1 MADRDLPGY
10 QSDHDISDPPPPYS
24 ERVADAEVD
33 GVGEA
38 EVPGPHEQQQ
48 PTEREGRTSGNEGG
62 NGPYFSR
69 IADPVTTTTSS
80 NPEPSQTAAAAAAA
94 AAAAPTPP
102 SSSSSSS
109 ILGRI
114 RDAYVE
120 RRMAKEAQRKVD
132 FYEDIYGF
140 VPKNVMTQAEWRLAR
155 ERAPKVKVKT
165 SWGGKTYFGSR

>member
-24 ERVADAEVD
+24 ERAADAEVD

-48 PTEREGRTSGNEGG
+48 PTEREGRTSRNEGG
-62 NGPYFSR
+62 SGPSFSR
-69 IADPVTTTTSS
+69 SADRITTTTSS
-80 NPEPSQTAAAAAAA
+80 NPEPSQTAAAAAT
-94 AAAAPTPP
+94 PTPS

-165 SWGGKTYFGSR
+165 SWGGRTYFGSR